1 MDRALVP
8 RLDTTL
14 QLPDG
19 RTLAYSEWTDA
30 RATPI
35 LFFHGLPMS
44 RLFFPDPAAA
54 ADLSVRVITLDRP
67 GVGGSDAQAD
77 HRVADWPA
85 DVIALADALGID
97 RFGVIGNSAGVPYA
111 LACAALIPERLT
123 GVAVT
128 NSASAMIYLAREDP
142 EVHAAVL
149 DADDARIMDL
159 FASDPDAAAKEA
171 IEVGTEWVAA
181 LAENPEQI
189 LDGGDDAGDAWFFEE
204 PARRD
209 MFLDAIREAVRQG
222 IDGFAVQWLAQLAP
236 WGFRIEDIQMPV
248 HVWLGA
254 NDRITPPPVMR
265 KLTDRIPHQVTT
277 VWEDA
282 GHNGIAKH
290 LREVLDGGPRNL
302 VVPPHAPRPS

>member
-1 MDRALVP
+1 MAEPNSSVNRALVP
-8 RLDTTL
+8 RIDTTL
-14 QLPDG
+14 ELPDG
-19 RTLAYSEWTDA
+19 RTLAFAEWTDA

-35 LFFHGLPMS
+35 FFFHGFPMS
-44 RLFFPDPAAA
+44 RLFFPDPATAA
-54 ADLSVRVITLDRP
+54 ELGVRAITLDRP
-67 GVGGSDAQAD
+67 GVGGSDPQAD

-142 EVHAAVL
+142 EIRAAVL
-149 DADDARIMDL
+149 DADDERIMDL
-159 FASDPDAAAKEA
+159 FASDPEGAAKEV
-171 IEVGTEWVAA
+171 IEVGTEWVAG
-181 LAENPEQI
+181 LAEHPEQI
-189 LDGGDDAGDAWFFEE
+189 LSGDDDEGDAWFFED

-222 IDGFAVQWLAQLAP
+222 IDGVAVQWLAQLAP
-236 WGFRIEDIQMPV
+236 WGFRIEDIQMPI

-254 NDRITPPPVMR
+254 NDRVTPPAVMR
-265 KLTDRIPHQVTT
+265 KLTDRIPDQVTT

-290 LREVLDGGPRNL
+290 LREVLTRMR
-302 VVPPHAPRPS
+302 VP

>member
-1 MDRALVP
+1 MSRALVP
-8 RLDTTL
+8 SIDTTL
-14 QLPDG
+14 ELRDG
-19 RTLAYSEWTDA
+19 RTLAFAEWTDA
-30 RATPI
+30 RAMPI
-35 LFFHGLPMS
+35 FFFHGFPMS
-44 RLFFPDPAAA
+44 RLFFPDPATA
-54 ADLSVRVITLDRP
+54 ADLGVRAITLDRP
-67 GVGGSDAQAD
+67 GVGGSDPQAD
-77 HRVADWPA
+77 HRVADWPG
-85 DVIALADALGID
+85 DVIALADAHGID

-142 EVHAAVL
+142 EVRAAVL
-149 DADDARIMDL
+149 DADDERIMDL
-159 FASDPDAAAKEA
+159 FASNPERAAKEV
-171 IEVGTEWVAA
+171 IEVGTEWVAG
-181 LAENPEQI
+181 LAEHPEQI
-189 LDGGDDAGDAWFFEE
+189 LSGDDDEGDAWFFED

-222 IDGFAVQWLAQLAP
+222 IDGVAVQWLAQLAP

-265 KLTDRIPHQVTT
+265 KLTDRIPDQVTT

-282 GHNGIAKH
+282 GHNAIAKH
-290 LREVLDGGPRNL
+290 LREVLTRMRDP
-302 VVPPHAPRPS
+302 